1 MTMTASFVIGKNQKQ
16 PKCPSISE
24 WINKLW
30 YTHTMDKKGRIID
43 TTKWVNFRIII
54 PSERSQ
60 TEKNTYVQNFRKW
73 KLI

>member
-1 MTMTASFVIGKNQKQ
+1 
-16 PKCPSISE
+16 
-24 WINKLW
+24 
-30 YTHTMDKKGRIID
+30 MDKKGRIID